1 MPLNSGAGAFRLLLF
16 GQIDTHIAN
25 LGPGGTKREDNNM
38 DISYLEQVTAAVK
51 ELASQP
57 NVSYPSAEEV
67 RKAAEAVGVDT
78 KFDNFNFVSTIKN
91 RSAGVT
97 VYVGGP
103 GVAQTNLTAKRKE
116 IIENL
121 PETLRLVHAYMKKAP
136 FTCVETTMGDNST
149 FAPKCTL
156 YVSTYR
162 KEMVRLAHMVRQTLF
177 PRTDQP
183 GPDFNIVYIPE
194 WQEKDRQILVFPEIG
209 TTYVLGSDYYGE
221 AKKGFL
227 RMGMWHAKQKGML
240 GLHAGTKLI
249 HAKGPDGKLRKL
261 GMIIFGLT
269 ATGKTTH
276 ACHNHDLTEDGEG
289 VEIVQDDVV
298 FWDKDGSA
306 LGTERGFYIKT
317 EGLDPSVQPL
327 LYNAA
332 TSQDA
337 ILENVMVDYKGNVHF
352 DDQTLTGNARGIIQR
367 TDLGDY
373 MCESVNLPPVD
384 ELDGLIMAFI
394 IRRNTVVPICSKL
407 TPEQAAAAFMLG
419 ESIESSGSDPRRAGE
434 SVREVGTNP
443 FIIGDESQEGNIF
456 YEFVKRHADKIQCYM
471 LNTGG
476 IGEIVTRELD
486 GSRHVRQRVTRV
498 QIPEMASIIRGIA
511 RGTIEW
517 REDPYWMVEVPKSVE
532 GCDMDRFDLKRYYD
546 TDHVDYLV
554 AELRRERG
562 EYVNRFQG
570 LDPIIAKAVEF

>member
-1 MPLNSGAGAFRLLLF
+1 M
-16 GQIDTHIAN
+16 DT
-25 LGPGGTKREDNNM
+25 
-38 DISYLEQVTAAVK
+38 SVLEQVSAAVSA
-51 ELASQP
+51 LSSQS
-57 NVSYPSAEEV
+57 NVTCPSAEEI
-67 RKAAEAVGVDT
+67 RSEAESFGLNT
-78 KFDNFNFVSTIKN
+78 KFDNYNFVSTTKN

-103 GVAQTNLTAKRKE
+103 GVAHSTLTQKRKE
-116 IIENL
+116 ILENL
-121 PETLRLVHAYMKKAP
+121 PETLKLVHDYMKKAP
-136 FTCVETTMGDNST
+136 LVKVETTMGDNDS
-149 FAPKCTL
+149 FAPRCTL

-209 TTYVLGSDYYGE
+209 TTYVLGTDYYGE

-240 GLHAGTKLI
+240 GLHAGTKI
-249 HAKGPDGKLRKL
+249 INAKGTDGKLRKL

-276 ACHNHDLTEDGEG
+276 ACHNHELTCDGEG

-298 FWDKDGSA
+298 FWDKNGSA

-317 EGLDPSVQPL
+317 EGLDPNVQPL
-327 LYNAA
+327 LYGAA
-332 TSQDA
+332 TSRDA
-337 ILENVMVDYKGNVHF
+337 ILENVLVDFKGNVHF
-352 DDQTLTGNARGIIQR
+352 DDQTLTGNGRGIIQR
-367 TDLGDY
+367 TDLGDF
-373 MCESVNLPPVD
+373 MSQSVNLPPVD

-456 YEFVKRHADKIQCYM
+456 YEFVKNHADKIQCFM

-476 IGEIVTRELD
+476 VGEVVTRDLD

-517 REDPYWMVEVPKSVE
+517 QEDPYWMVQVPKSVE
-532 GCDMDRFDLKRYYD
+532 GCDMSRFDLKRYYD

-554 AELRRERG
+554 AELRRERAD
-562 EYVNRFQG
+562 YVSRFNG
-570 LDPIIAKAVEF
+570 LDPVIAKAVEM

>member
-1 MPLNSGAGAFRLLLF
+1 LDNALL
-16 GQIDTHIAN
+16 T
-25 LGPGGTKREDNNM
+25 
-38 DISYLEQVTAAVK
+38 QVSAAVA
-51 ELASQP
+51 ELANQP
-57 NVSYPSAEEV
+57 NVSRPTPEEI
-67 RKAAEAVGVDT
+67 RAEAEKFGIRT
-78 KFDNFNFVSTIKN
+78 KYNNYNFVSSIKN
-91 RSAGVT
+91 RSAAVT

-103 GVAQTNLTAKRKE
+103 NVAQTSLTQKRRE
-116 IIENL
+116 IIEGL
-121 PETLRLVHAYMKKAP
+121 PETLKLVHSYIKKAP
-136 FTCVETTMGDNST
+136 FVSVESTMGDNDR
-149 FAPKCTL
+149 FAPRCTL
-156 YVSTYR
+156 YISTYR
-162 KEMVRLAHMVRQTLF
+162 KEMVRLAHMVNQTLF
-177 PRTDQP
+177 PKPDYV
-183 GPDFNIVYIPE
+183 GPEFNIVFIPE

-209 TTYVLGSDYYGE
+209 VTYVLGSDYYGE

-227 RMGMWHAKQKGML
+227 RMGMWHAKQRGML
-240 GLHAGTKLI
+240 GLHAGTKI
-249 HAKGPDGKLRKL
+249 IRARGRDGKLRKL
-261 GMIIFGLT
+261 GMVIFGLT

-276 ACHNHDLTEDGEG
+276 SCHNHDLNEEGEG

-317 EGLDPSVQPL
+317 EGLDPAIQPL
-327 LYNAA
+327 LYKAA
-332 TSQDA
+332 TAPDA

-352 DDQTLTGNARGIIQR
+352 DDQTLTGNGRGIIQR

-373 MCESVNLPPVD
+373 MSSSINLPPVD

-394 IRRNTVVPICSKL
+394 VRRNTVVPICSKL

-456 YEFVKRHADKIQCYM
+456 YEFVKRHSDKIECYM

-476 IGEIVTRELD
+476 VGEVVIRDLD
-486 GSRHVRQRVTRV
+486 GSRHVKQRVTRV

-517 REDPYWMVEVPKSVE
+517 QEDPYWMVETPKAVE
-532 GCDMDRFDLKRYYD
+532 GVDMSRFELSRFYD
-546 TDHVDYLV
+546 KDQIEYLV
-554 AELRRERG
+554 GELRLDRAQYMER
-562 EYVNRFQG
+562 FSG
-570 LDPIIAKAVEF
+570 LDPVIRKAAEM